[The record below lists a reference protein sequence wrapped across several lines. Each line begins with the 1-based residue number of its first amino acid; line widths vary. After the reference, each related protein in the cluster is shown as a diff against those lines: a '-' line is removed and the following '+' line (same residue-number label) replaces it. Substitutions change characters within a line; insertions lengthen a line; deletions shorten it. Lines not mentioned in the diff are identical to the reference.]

1 MTGHRRLKVVLDIST
16 LINHGQDIGAGR
28 YILNLVKN
36 LLPVE
41 SGISYILFGTYA
53 GRNYIHLALD
63 LKKEFAGA
71 DISLKL
77 VKAGPG
83 MMKAY
88 EFLRFPPLEFMGI
101 NADVFHAMDYAVMPV
116 LNRNIVLTIHDL
128 AFMRFPDSNFKWFID
143 KYSRMV
149 RQNAVRA
156 KRILASSRSTAGDI
170 QEFFGTDPDKI
181 DAVHLAADPIFK
193 KFALPEIDS
202 SLAGRMGI
210 RKPYILSV
218 GTIEPRKDFVTLIK
232 AYSLARDRDPDL
244 GHQLVIAGRTGWKSE
259 ASYEAREKSAY
270 TDDIIFTGRLT
281 DEELVQLY
289 NQARL
294 FVYTSVFEG
303 FGLPPLEA
311 MSCGVPV
318 IASDSSSIT
327 EVVGDAGIMV
337 RPGDAE
343 GFADSIINTLGDKDL
358 LNRLSERSLLR
369 AKSFSWQK
377 TAEKTLAAYRKA
389 ASAS

>member
-1 MTGHRRLKVVLDIST
+1 MKGDKKLKVILDIST

-28 YILNLVKN
+28 YILNLVKG
-36 LLPVE
+36 LLAI
-41 SGISYILFGTYA
+41 GKDIRYILFGTYA
-53 GRNYIHLALD
+53 SRQYLHLALD
-63 LKKEFAGA
+63 LKKEFANA
-71 DISLKL
+71 DVDLKL
-77 VKAGPG
+77 VKAGSG

-88 EFLRFPPLEFMGI
+88 ERLRFPPLEFMGI
-101 NADVFHAMDYAVMPV
+101 KADVLHAMDYWIVPSF
-116 LNRNIVLTIHDL
+116 NRNVVLTVHDL

-149 RQNAVRA
+149 RKNAARA

-181 DAVHLAADPIFK
+181 EAVHLAADPVFK
-193 KFALPEIDS
+193 KLAPYKVDRALPR
-202 SLAGRMGI
+202 SLGI
-210 RKPYILSV
+210 KRPYILSV

-244 GHQLVIAGRTGWKSE
+244 GHQLVMAGRTGWKSE

-337 RPGDAE
+337 QPGNAE

-369 AKSFSWQK
+369 AKSFSWQE

>member
-1 MTGHRRLKVVLDIST
+1 MTGHRRLKVALDIST

-36 LLPVE
+36 LLPMD
-41 SGISYILFGTYA
+41 GGTSYILFGTY
-53 GRNYIHLALD
+53 NSNEHLHLALD
-63 LKKEFAGA
+63 LKKEFTDA
-71 DISLKL
+71 DVSLKL
-77 VKAGPG
+77 VKAGPW

-101 NADVFHAMDYAVMPV
+101 NADVVHAMDYAVMPA

-149 RQNAVRA
+149 RQNAARA

-170 QEFFGTDPDKI
+170 QEFFGTDPQKI
-181 DAVHLAADPIFK
+181 DAVHLAADPIFRK
-193 KFALPEIDS
+193 LAPHEIES

-210 RKPYILSV
+210 SRPYILSV

-232 AYSLARDRDPDL
+232 AYSLARDSDPDL

-259 ASYEAREKSAY
+259 ASYEARERSAY

-281 DEELVQLY
+281 DDDLVQLY
-289 NQARL
+289 CQARL

-311 MSCGVPV
+311 MSCGLPV

-327 EVVGDAGIMV
+327 EVAGDAGIMV
-337 RPGDAE
+337 KPGNAQ
-343 GFADSIINTLGDKDL
+343 GFAGRIIDTLHDNDL
-358 LNRLSERSLLR
+358 LRRLSERSLIR
-369 AKSFSWQK
+369 AKAFSWQK